1 MDDAGFYATLAVDST
16 ASPADIRR
24 AYHAIAK
31 KLHPDRVGQD
41 EAARLEMAKVG
52 EAWAILR
59 NPALRQAYDEDGREG
74 VDNLSDFEE
83 DEAEGEGAAGATP
96 DDPPTSAELPHNKT
110 HTSGEG
116 IADGASNAA
125 RAGASKRRPASD
137 AATGAE
143 GAGTSRSGPRSEH
156 ASRTT
161 PKTRPRPK
169 PREPP
174 AVEAA
179 TSEASSFGSFLS
191 GLLGGA
197 TASPQS
203 VAGSG
208 TPTAAPG
215 ATTRAAAP
223 RPDRST
229 AAAACAAGEIS
240 EVEQL
245 SVLSPDAAALVDAV
259 AEAVRRTE
267 ERAAKRYERALA
279 SLVREL
285 MPGVGE
291 AAAAMRARQA
301 WDGAA

>member
-1 MDDAGFYATLAVDST
+1 MDDAGFYATLGVDPT
-16 ASPADIRR
+16 ASAAEVRR

-52 EAWAILR
+52 EAWAVLR
-59 NPALRQAYDEDGREG
+59 NPALRRAYDEDGREG

-83 DEAEGEGAAGATP
+83 DEAEEGEGAAAATP
-96 DDPPTSAELPHNKT
+96 DDHPPTSAGLPHNKS
-110 HTSGEG
+110 HTSGDG
-116 IADGASNAA
+116 IADGTSSAA
-125 RAGASKRRPASD
+125 GVGASKGRPASD

-161 PKTRPRPK
+161 PKPRPRPK

-174 AVEAA
+174 AVEPA
-179 TSEASSFGSFLS
+179 TSDASSFGSFLS

-197 TASPQS
+197 TASPQP

-223 RPDRST
+223 RPDRPT
-229 AAAACAAGEIS
+229 AAAASAAS
-240 EVEQL
+240 ERGL
-245 SVLSPDAAALVDAV
+245 C
-259 AEAVRRTE
+259 
-267 ERAAKRYERALA
+267 
-279 SLVREL
+279 
-285 MPGVGE
+285 
-291 AAAAMRARQA
+291 
-301 WDGAA
+301 